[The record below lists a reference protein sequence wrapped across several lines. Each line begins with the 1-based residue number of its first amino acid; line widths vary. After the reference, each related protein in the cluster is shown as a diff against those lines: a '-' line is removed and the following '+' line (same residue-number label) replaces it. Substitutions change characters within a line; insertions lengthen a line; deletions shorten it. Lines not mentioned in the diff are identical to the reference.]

1 MSRLRGDRCTNKHT
15 NQIKFH
21 NGLHSSGQGY
31 RQVNIIPE
39 DILSFESHK
48 GIITIQIGL
57 CSIKNQKGAISI
69 TTDFVQWQCPSGSQ
83 RNIFE

>member
-1 MSRLRGDRCTNKHT
+1 MGYTAVVKVTQWATQQWSRLQT
-15 NQIKFH
+15 
-21 NGLHSSGQGY
+21 SY
-31 RQVNIIPE
+31 IIPE

-69 TTDFVQWQCPSGSQ
+69 TTDFVQRQCPSGSQ